1 MTMPKNKKILEDIH
15 PLNIIKEVQ
24 KWPVL
29 YEKDNLERTNFHF
42 KTKVWKEVAKTLI
55 PDWEELSEIQKEV
68 KVSDLSKKW
77 RNLRDTF
84 RRHVEAERRAQR
96 IGGGTDSPRRPYVY
110 FKHMSFL
117 LPHVA
122 SPSDTGDITDVPA
135 TETQYAPRLS
145 EPTRLKKLKRK
156 LQPCNL
162 PKAEKIDEDRHFL
175 MSLIP
180 SFRKMSDN
188 EKLTAKVEILKVIQ
202 QVRSSSAGIEF
213 RSADVFIEEGTAES
227 GGGVKLELLPEGQG
241 EPSYSDSD
249 DDEDL
254 ST

>member
-1 MTMPKNKKILEDIH
+1 MTMPKNKKILEEIH

-84 RRHVEAERRAQR
+84 RRHVESERRAQR

-122 SPSDTGDITDVPA
+122 SPSDTGDITDVLA
-135 TETQYAPRLS
+135 TETQYTPRPA
-145 EPTRLKKLKRK
+145 EPTRLKKRKRK
-156 LQPCNL
+156 
-162 PKAEKIDEDRHFL
+162 
-175 MSLIP
+175 
-180 SFRKMSDN
+180 
-188 EKLTAKVEILKVIQ
+188 
-202 QVRSSSAGIEF
+202 VRSSSAGIEF
-213 RSADVFIEEGTAES
+213 RSADVFIEEGITEG
-227 GGGVKLELLPEGQG
+227 GGGVKLELLPEGHG
-241 EPSYSDSD
+241 EPSYSETD

>member
-1 MTMPKNKKILEDIH
+1 MTMPRNKKILEEIH

-29 YEKDNLERTNFHF
+29 YEKDNTERTNFYF
-42 KTKVWKEVAKTLI
+42 RTKVWMEVAKSLI

-96 IGGGTDSPRRPYVY
+96 TGGGTDSPRRPYVY
-110 FKHMSFL
+110 YKHMSFL
-117 LPHVA
+117 MPHVV
-122 SPSDTGDITDVPA
+122 SPSDTGDIIDVPA
-135 TETQYAPRLS
+135 TETPRPP
-145 EPTRLKKLKRK
+145 EPTRLKKRKRK
-156 LQPCNL
+156 LQPCNQ
-162 PKAEKIDEDRHFL
+162 PKAEKIDEDKHFL

-202 QVRSSSAGIEF
+202 QVRSSNAGIEF
-213 RSADVFIEEGTAES
+213 RSADVFIEEGTEEGS
-227 GGGVKLELLPEGQG
+227 GGVKLELLPEGQG
-241 EPSYSDSD
+241 EPSYSDTD
-249 DDEDL
+249 DDDDL
-254 ST
+254 SS